1 MNPSTS
7 LEQIEANRA
16 NARRS
21 TGPVTEDGKARASQN
36 ARVHGLCSRQIHI
49 ADEEEAAIFA
59 SLRTAL
65 AGELA
70 PAGELETLL
79 FETMLHSRWNLRR
92 CRINEANLFASSP
105 DPFQNPETRAAL
117 KTLAIYTSRHERAFE
132 RALKE
137 LKALQN
143 ERASRTNFADCS
155 AEPSPLV
162 ETCRVRR
169 ALLGEIAATAS
180 GRNAY
185 PPSPHPSAAAN
196 RICLPHPPLVSE

>member
-1 MNPSTS
+1 MHPSTS
-7 LEQIEANRA
+7 PEQIEANRA

-21 TGPVTEDGKARASQN
+21 TGPVSDYGKARASQN

-49 ADEEEAAIFA
+49 ADEEEVAIFA

-79 FETMLHSRWNLRR
+79 FETILHSQWNLRR
-92 CRINEANLFASSP
+92 CRMNEANLFGSSP
-105 DPFQNPETRAAL
+105 DPFQNPDTRAAL

-143 ERASRTNFADCS
+143 ERASRTNFADFS

-162 ETCRVRR
+162 ETSRVRR
-169 ALLGEIAATAS
+169 ALLGQIAATPS
-180 GRNAY
+180 GRDAY
-185 PPSPHPSAAAN
+185 PHSAASIGGRQPDPSTAPAA
-196 RICLPHPPLVSE
+196 C